1 MTYVA
6 DLHTRDRTRQQF
18 ADDTSKGSRVRV
30 ARGVY
35 ATLAEWNSL
44 RETDRYLAVV
54 HAIANTR
61 RTSPIISH
69 WSAAALHGLPVIG
82 SWPSTVHMTV
92 PPTSGSR
99 SRHQVTRHS
108 LTLDDDE
115 VVQISGLRVT
125 SLART
130 IIDIAACGSFSS
142 AVIMADHAL
151 HVDRF
156 GRHQPGCTLDE
167 LVRQWQRRIPFG
179 GFARA
184 RDVIDFA
191 TELSGSALESLSRAN
206 MELMGF
212 PRPQLQVPF
221 FDHRGLIG
229 YADFFWP
236 EFSLIGEADGDIKYL
251 DPAFRNSMS
260 AEQVLLAQSKRED
273 RLRALGHRVTRWDW
287 NTAHSPAALR
297 DHLQAAGLPSRV
309 R

>member
-54 HAIANTR
+54 HAIAKTR
-61 RTSPIISH
+61 RTSPIVSH

-82 SWPSTVHMTV
+82 SWPSTVHITV

-108 LTLDDDE
+108 LLLDDDE
-115 VVQISGLRVT
+115 VVEVSGLRVT
-125 SLART
+125 SLVRT
-130 IIDIAACGSFSS
+130 IIDIAACCRFPS
-142 AVIMADHAL
+142 AVAMADHAL

-156 GRHQPGCTLDE
+156 GRRQPRCTRDE
-167 LVRQWQRRIPFG
+167 LARQWQRRMPFG
-179 GFARA
+179 GFAKA
-184 RDVIDFA
+184 REVIDFA
-191 TELSGSALESLSRAN
+191 TEYSDSALESLSRAN
-206 MELMGF
+206 IELIGF
-212 PRPQLQVPF
+212 PRPRVQVPF

-229 YADFFWP
+229 YTDFFWP

-251 DPAFRNSMS
+251 DPRFRSS
-260 AEQVLLAQSKRED
+260 RSTEQVLLAQSKRED

-287 NTAHSPAALR
+287 DTALSPAALR
-297 DHLQAAGLPSRV
+297 DHLQAAGLPCRI